1 MICLHTAGSRRIR
14 GDFLNHKIFLT
25 KQHIV
30 MAVVQYCAEHNQLKE
45 SNAPIDKTLNSCK
58 DERNPFRTARAKC
71 KIGGQKMKV
80 AAAYENGEV
89 FQHFGHTKQ
98 FKVYEIEDG
107 KVVSSEIVETN
118 GQGHSALAD
127 FLHEQAVSTVICGG
141 IGEGAQAA
149 LTEQGIELFAG
160 VSGQADEAVEKY
172 IKGEL
177 TSTGANCDHHGE
189 DGSCGGH
196 EDGGCGSACGGGCGG
211 CHSKPPF
218 EGKNVGKTMR
228 VHYKGTFNDG
238 TQFDSSYD
246 RGEPLEFVCGAGMM
260 ILGFDKAVANM
271 EVGQI
276 ADVHLEPSEAYG
288 EADPDAIFTVEID
301 KMPGAEALEAG
312 QQVYLQNM
320 YGQPFPVKVTAKDE
334 STITFDAN
342 HEMAGKELNFRIE
355 IVEIL

>member
-1 MICLHTAGSRRIR
+1 
-14 GDFLNHKIFLT
+14 
-25 KQHIV
+25 
-30 MAVVQYCAEHNQLKE
+30 
-45 SNAPIDKTLNSCK
+45 
-58 DERNPFRTARAKC
+58 
-71 KIGGQKMKV
+71 MKV

-107 KVVSSEIVETN
+107 KVVSSEIIETN

-189 DGSCGGH
+189 EGSCGGH
-196 EDGGCGSACGGGCGG
+196 EDGGCGSACG
-211 CHSKPPF
+211 
-218 EGKNVGKTMR
+218 
-228 VHYKGTFNDG
+228 GTFNDG

-276 ADVHLEPSEAYG
+276 VDVHLEPSEAYG

-301 KMPGAEALEAG
+301 KMPGAETLEAG

>member
-1 MICLHTAGSRRIR
+1 
-14 GDFLNHKIFLT
+14 
-25 KQHIV
+25 
-30 MAVVQYCAEHNQLKE
+30 
-45 SNAPIDKTLNSCK
+45 
-58 DERNPFRTARAKC
+58 
-71 KIGGQKMKV
+71 MKV

-98 FKVYEIEDG
+98 FKVCEIEDG

-189 DGSCGGH
+189 EGSCGGH
-196 EDGGCGSACGGGCGG
+196 EDGGCGSA
-211 CHSKPPF
+211 F

-288 EADPDAIFTVEID
+288 EVDPDAIFTVEID
-301 KMPGAEALEAG
+301 KMPGAETLEAG

-342 HEMAGKELNFRIE
+342 HEMAGKELNFQIE

>member
-1 MICLHTAGSRRIR
+1 
-14 GDFLNHKIFLT
+14 
-25 KQHIV
+25 
-30 MAVVQYCAEHNQLKE
+30 
-45 SNAPIDKTLNSCK
+45 
-58 DERNPFRTARAKC
+58 
-71 KIGGQKMKV
+71 MKV

-107 KVVSSEIVETN
+107 KVVSSEIIETN

-149 LTEQGIELFAG
+149 ITEQGIELFAG

-189 DGSCGGH
+189 EGSCGGH

-228 VHYKGTFNDG
+228 VHY
-238 TQFDSSYD
+238 
-246 RGEPLEFVCGAGMM
+246 MM
-260 ILGFDKAVANM
+260 
-271 EVGQI
+271 
-276 ADVHLEPSEAYG
+276 
-288 EADPDAIFTVEID
+288 
-301 KMPGAEALEAG
+301 
-312 QQVYLQNM
+312 
-320 YGQPFPVKVTAKDE
+320 
-334 STITFDAN
+334 
-342 HEMAGKELNFRIE
+342 
-355 IVEIL
+355 

>member
-1 MICLHTAGSRRIR
+1 
-14 GDFLNHKIFLT
+14 
-25 KQHIV
+25 
-30 MAVVQYCAEHNQLKE
+30 
-45 SNAPIDKTLNSCK
+45 
-58 DERNPFRTARAKC
+58 
-71 KIGGQKMKV
+71 MKV

-107 KVVSSEIVETN
+107 KIVSSEIVETN

-160 VSGQADEAVEKY
+160 V
-172 IKGEL
+172 
-177 TSTGANCDHHGE
+177 
-189 DGSCGGH
+189 
-196 EDGGCGSACGGGCGG
+196 
-211 CHSKPPF
+211 SKPPF